1 MQIYN
6 LISFFGIFCMMGV
19 AYLLS
24 ENRKAINF
32 RTVGVGVGLQ
42 ILLGFFVFF
51 TDIGKA
57 FFNFLNTVAIKL
69 LSFADV
75 GAQFV
80 FGPLALPPGTKGS
93 FGFIIASQVLPLIIF
108 FSSLMAVLYHL
119 GTMQKVISLFAWIFT
134 KFMKI
139 SGAESLCASANLFVG
154 FESVLTIRPYVEKLT
169 RSEMMVVMTAGMA
182 TIASSVFGAYVK
194 MMQPHFPNIAGHLI
208 TASLMSIPAA
218 VVIAKIL
225 VPEIETPATSGYL
238 PSEENKNSVN
248 IFDAAA
254 QGASEGAMFALNIG
268 AALIAFVAL
277 VAMANYFVGFIGN
290 GITGVTGLSLDW
302 TLQGLLGYIV
312 WPFAWFM
319 GIPAADCSVIS
330 RLIGEKTIVNEF
342 VAYTS
347 FSNLL
352 SSGIQLSPRTV
363 VIASYALCGFA
374 NFGSAAIWIGGIGTI
389 VPTKRGELANLAIK
403 CILGGTLATFMTAS
417 VAGFFY
423 TGNSVLIGK

>member
-1 MQIYN
+1 
-6 LISFFGIFCMMGV
+6 MMGV
-19 AYLLS
+19 AYLMS
-24 ENRKAINF
+24 ENRKAVNF

-42 ILLGFFVFF
+42 ILLGIFVFF
-51 TDIGKA
+51 TDTGKV
-57 FFNFLNTVAIKL
+57 FFDFLNKVAIKL
-69 LSFADV
+69 LSFADI

-80 FGPLALPPGTKGS
+80 FGPLALPPGTEGS

-119 GTMQKVISLFAWIFT
+119 GIMQKVISFFAWIFT
-134 KFMKI
+134 KFMKV

-154 FESVLTIRPYVEKLT
+154 FESVLTIRPFVEKLT

-225 VPEIETPATSGYL
+225 VPETKTPVTSGHI
-238 PSEENKNSVN
+238 PPEEKKDSAN

-254 QGASEGAMFALNIG
+254 RGASEGGMFALNIG
-268 AALIAFVAL
+268 ATLIAFVAL

-290 GITGVTGLSLDW
+290 GITSVSGLSLDW
-302 TLQGLLGYIV
+302 TLQGLLGYVV
-312 WPFAWFM
+312 WPFSWLM

-330 RLIGEKTIVNEF
+330 RLIGEKTIINEF

-363 VIASYALCGFA
+363 LIASYALCGFA

-389 VPTKRGELANLAIK
+389 VPTKRRELASLAIK
-403 CILGGTLATFMTAS
+403 CILGGTLAAFMTAS

-423 TGNSVLIGK
+423 SG